1 MRERLIVLGVV
12 GLLGMSPVVGAY
24 EDSTTAPL
32 AEGASAPAPSAP
44 APAAAAVRSP
54 AAKPQAA
61 TVKAPRAATPGAGP
75 ATRPPAQPLRLTLD
89 ADQRLAKSPPAAA
102 VATKGDAE
110 PAPPSSTPVA
120 DQGRVGDAAGPRE
133 PLAKRNPP
141 LKLAPSAR
149 EIEGERQTVLKPKVE
164 TRPDRYENQSPDLPA
179 PTQVRRVPGPGSG
192 VGSTAAERKAT
203 MLENS
208 GPQQNSTYRRW

>member
-12 GLLGMSPVVGAY
+12 GLLGISPTVGAY
-24 EDSTTAPL
+24 EDSTTAPV
-32 AEGASAPAPSAP
+32 AEGTSAPAPSAP
-44 APAAAAVRSP
+44 APASAPVRSP

-61 TVKAPRAATPGAGP
+61 TVKAPRAATPGAGA

-89 ADQRLAKSPPAAA
+89 ADQRLAKTPPAA
-102 VATKGDAE
+102 ATKGDAE
-110 PAPPSSTPVA
+110 PAPPNSAPVA
-120 DQGRVGDAAGPRE
+120 DQGRAGDAAGARE
-133 PLAKRNPP
+133 PVTKRNPP

-164 TRPDRYENQSPDLPA
+164 TRPDRYENQSPDVPA